1 MASMGDDQEENIEMW
16 KIKKVLH
23 IYIVCSFL
31 FYLFLL
37 VRERV
42 FVCAG
47 GCDERESPE
56 EEEKMRW
63 RFVLFAPEAR
73 AFECALFNPTRVSWR
88 SNTDSLFLFIPVY
101 LPLARTF
108 VIIK

>member
-1 MASMGDDQEENIEMW
+1 M
-16 KIKKVLH
+16 
-23 IYIVCSFL
+23 YIVCSFL
-31 FYLFLL
+31 FYFFLL
-37 VRERV
+37 VRESV

-63 RFVLFAPEAR
+63 RFVLFAPFKALP
-73 AFECALFNPTRVSWR
+73 FERALFNPGRVLSWR
-88 SNTDSLFLFIPVY
+88 SSTDSLFLFIPVY